1 MTEESQDMWDK
12 VHRIL
17 VKDVEKTED
26 VKCHYFSHAV
36 HFNKATAFHRDSN
49 SCWSGFDAIAPFGCY
64 SGGWLE
70 FPDLGIE
77 IASRLGDLLFIWGAA
92 LVHDAVDWRGDG
104 VGEGRMAFASFSN
117 RYVLD

>member
-70 FPDLGIE
+70 FPDLGI
-77 IASRLGDLLFIWGAA
+77 
-92 LVHDAVDWRGDG
+92 
-104 VGEGRMAFASFSN
+104 
-117 RYVLD
+117 